1 MPPALQDYKFR
12 EKDSFL
18 YTREIVK
25 PFGLIDPIIAWC
37 KTELQSDWRWQL
49 IEVSSDTRP
58 GRYCFFF
65 DSERDLCAFTLKWA

>member
-1 MPPALQDYKFR
+1 MPQALQDYKFR

-18 YTREIVK
+18 YTKEIVK

-65 DSERDLCAFTLKWA
+65 DSERDFCAFTLKWA